1 MPTKIDQAGTYRGQ
15 IAEHGIGMTKKGY
28 PQFVCRIT
36 AAEKWVESKEELKH
50 FELGEPAWAD
60 WSDFDEEIT
69 GYLVLFNDTDEFSE
83 DTALLN
89 YHQLK
94 TALGWDGDEF
104 NSLAEGEHVGK
115 KVLFRV
121 EENEWDGKVRLQL
134 NWLDD
139 YEASPTN
146 GLRTVDADT
155 VKDLTSKLK
164 VQKSK
169 KNKPASAA
177 KPSAGKSKDKSESK
191 GEGKSEKSSK
201 TSDPPKRQKKK
212 EVESDNEE
220 YTQLKAWDFIQKR
233 KGDRDD
239 QDIVDAWM
247 AACESVGGDKEEED
261 FTPDEWAAV
270 RDAVAKKLSLES

>member
-36 AAEKWVESKEELKH
+36 AAEKWVESKEELEH
-50 FELGEPAWAD
+50 FELGKPAWAD

-146 GLRTVDADT
+146 ELRTVDADT